1 MGEQQGSNRTPHEN
15 NGKGSSEEQWAID
28 RLRQGV
34 IDGLEPLVR
43 KYQVQAIRVA
53 YQITLDRRI
62 AEEIVQEAFLKF
74 YHGIKRFDPDRLF
87 WPYFRRIVTNDA
99 LKALESRKREM
110 PFTLV
115 DNSAG
120 VHTVEATVLPDSRLE
135 ASEARQHIKDA
146 LKQLSPRQ
154 RTVIVLYYVEE
165 LNEREIAT
173 ELGIALG
180 TVKRNKYDGRERLV
194 RLLDDHR
201 PKN

>member
-1 MGEQQGSNRTPHEN
+1 MGEQPGRNRSPNEN

-28 RLRQGV
+28 RLREGV
-34 IDGLEPLVR
+34 IEGLEPLVR

-74 YHGIKRFDPDRLF
+74 YYGIKRFDPNRSF

-99 LKALESRKREM
+99 LKALESGKREI
-110 PFTLV
+110 PLSIVENGT
-115 DNSAG
+115 G
-120 VHTVEATVLPDSRLE
+120 IHTADMTVSPVSRLE
-135 ASEARQHIKDA
+135 ASEAREDIKTA

-180 TVKRNKYDGRERLV
+180 TVKRNKFDGRERLV

-201 PKN
+201 PTD